1 MADDY
6 KYGMNEMMRK
16 GGRGAQTGLMPAEAT
31 GSKDFTVQPPDT
43 HSPTDQF
50 IYEPLGSTQ
59 GAWAVYP
66 PGVPCDPGSY
76 RISRATPADAGDFA
90 AMQSA
95 LDDAGGGESVD
106 ALATSDN
113 MKDMLKWDT
122 GDEGTGG
129 SGE

>member
-6 KYGMNEMMRK
+6 KYDMNTMMRK
-16 GGRGAQTGLMPAEAT
+16 GGRGSQTGLMPEESTT

-43 HSPTDQF
+43 ESPTDQF

-90 AMQSA
+90 AMQEA
-95 LDDAGGGESVD
+95 LDSAGGSTEAALSLDGE
-106 ALATSDN
+106 
-113 MKDMLKWDT
+113 T
-122 GDEGTGG
+122 GD
-129 SGE
+129 GEVDVA